1 MRKLLCTLLLVGA
14 AVTGFAQTEKTYTV
28 QGGGTGPYKAMVAG
42 DASLPNFT
50 IYRPQDLKALDKL
63 PVLLYANGG
72 CANSTVQ
79 MRFLL
84 NEVAS
89 YGYIVVGIGPFEDE
103 DPIANWKNVMK
114 GMYPEGKRVIL
125 ATGEEIKAPT
135 LAEVKAQQEETEKR
149 LKAIREQR
157 NRAPQAQQ
165 PMRPRTYPRQLLEAL
180 DWLTDQN
187 ANPESEYYGKVDLC
201 HVAAMGQSC
210 GGAMTLAV
218 SHDPRLT
225 TCILLNSGIGDI
237 SMSGATKDAF
247 ASLHTPML
255 YIIGGP
261 TDIAYNNAVKDFANI
276 KNVPVVMINTPP
288 DGHHGTY
295 YELYGGGYA
304 VAVRK
309 WLDWHLKGKVGESA
323 LFLDTEYMH
332 WKYPEWTVDRKNW

>member
-1 MRKLLCTLLLVGA
+1 MRKTLLILLLAGLSAGA
-14 AVTGFAQTEKTYTV
+14 FAQTEKSHIV
-28 QGGGTGPYKAMVAG
+28 QGGGTGPCKAFVVG

-50 IYRPQDLKALDKL
+50 IYRPQDLKSLGKL

-89 YGYIVVGIGPFEDE
+89 YGYIVVGIGPYEEE
-103 DPIANWKNVMK
+103 DPIENWKNVMRD
-114 GMYPEGKRVIL
+114 MFPEGKDVVL
-125 ATGEEIKAPT
+125 ANGEKVKAPT
-135 LAEVKAQQEETEKR
+135 PAEVKARQE
-149 LKAIREQR
+149 
-157 NRAPQAQQ
+157 AQQ
-165 PMRPRTYPRQLLEAL
+165 RRREEMARAQQNNPRPAAPRTYPRQLLEAL

-187 ANPESEYYGKVDLC
+187 ADPKSEYFGKVDLC

-210 GGAMTLAV
+210 GGAQVLSV

-237 SMSGATKDAF
+237 SMSGASKSALDN
-247 ASLHTPML
+247 LHTPML

-261 TDIAYNNAVKDFANI
+261 TDIAYANAAKDFVNI
-276 KNVPVVMINTPP
+276 KGVPVVMLNTPP
-288 DGHHGTY
+288 DGHHGTF
-295 YELYGGGYA
+295 YEKFGGAYA
-304 VAVRK
+304 QAVRK

-323 LFLDTEYMH
+323 LFLDTEYLH
-332 WKYPEWTVDRKNW
+332 WKNPLWTVDRKNW

>member
-1 MRKLLCTLLLVGA
+1 MKHFSTFALLLL
-14 AVTGFAQTEKTYTV
+14 AVSASGFAQTEKSQTV
-28 QGGGTGPYKAMVAG
+28 QDGGTGPYKAVVVG

-50 IYRPQDLKALDKL
+50 IYRPQDLSAIDKL
-63 PVLLYANGG
+63 PILLYANGG

-89 YGYIVVGIGPFEDE
+89 YGYLVVGIGPYEEE
-103 DPIANWKNVMK
+103 DPIENWQNVMK
-114 GMYPEGKRVIL
+114 DMYPEGKNVVL
-125 ATGEEIKAPT
+125 ANGEKVKAPTPAEIKARQ
-135 LAEVKAQQEETEKR
+135 EAQQKR
-149 LKAIREQR
+149 RQAMQEAQKK
-157 NRAPQAQQ
+157 NPQPQD
-165 PMRPRTYPRQLLEAL
+165 MRPRTYARQLLEAL
-180 DWLTDQN
+180 DWLTDRN
-187 ANPESEYYGKVDLC
+187 IDPASEYCGKLDLG

-210 GGAMTLAV
+210 GGAQVLAV

-237 SMSGATKDAF
+237 TMSGAGKSALET
-247 ASLHTPML
+247 LHTPML

-261 TDIAYNNAVKDFANI
+261 TDIAYANAAKDFAHI
-276 KNVPVVMINTPP
+276 KKVPVVMVNTPP
-288 DGHHGTY
+288 DGHHGTF

-309 WLDWHLKGKVGESA
+309 WLDWQLKGKVGESA